1 MLNQLLMKKHL
12 HVLIT
17 FTLLFSFAWQHSIAQ
32 GRVDIGKSFANI
44 SKLKT
49 GGTYNPGDTVEIRV
63 TIAVKTQT
71 TAPTTTII
79 DSVQVFDVVPAK
91 TTYIN
96 GSMRIATNEG
106 INYKGAF
113 TEAFD
118 TDQGRNT
125 GGNITINIGNKANNV
140 RGGRIKSDSSRPSFY
155 NSHCIMMVCYRVRIN
170 PGTSYYD
177 TIKFGGSVRYKPVT
191 PVGAMVNHVFPEYRI
206 FVFPNNGYCPN
217 GSDVSATSDF
227 GGTFGSGSFAN
238 RPAALSFTTSYIKQN
253 ISTGQPNDYYYA
265 IVKNSSP
272 TSLPN
277 ANAPL
282 PDGTNRVFGLWDI
295 AGDHTNS
302 ANTAS
307 GNAPPSAA
315 TPGGYMVLINASY
328 NTNVAYQE
336 TLSNLCPNTYYE
348 FSAWFRNVC
357 PRCGCDSVGRGSGTN
372 GYIRGPGNDS
382 SGVKPNLNFEVDGL
396 AYYTTGDIKYD
407 RGVPWK
413 KFGFTFIT
421 GPGQT
426 TANFVIRN
434 NSPGGGG
441 NDWAIDD
448 IKVAHCGPD
457 LQMNYHPYVIGCR
470 ESQFPVSLSD
480 TIRFVYNSYT
490 HFKWQK
496 SNVGGTI
503 WTDMTGP
510 GTSGVGTPV
519 LVNGLYQYVTN
530 LPTFWATAADSGI
543 YYRVVVAT
551 TAANLNTNCAYKDG
565 SATMV
570 SAITCGVILQGNF
583 TQFRGTLAGQKA
595 YLTWNT
601 ANEENLSHYTIEKSR
616 DGRVFVPVDNVAA
629 KNLPAAFYNFTD
641 PADINGDVYY
651 RLKMV
656 QADGLFKYSS
666 IVLVSAHAY
675 FGVIN
680 VQNPFGNQLRADI
693 IMPEAGIVNTVLHND
708 KGQQVRIYKKELNKG
723 YNQVTLDGLSGLPNG
738 MYFIAFEYKNQFERR
753 KLMR

>member
-1 MLNQLLMKKHL
+1 MKKYL
-12 HVLIT
+12 HALLLFAFTLIT
-17 FTLLFSFAWQHSIAQ
+17 SLGWQQTAAQ
-32 GRVDIGKSFANI
+32 GRVDIGKSFANM

-71 TAPTTTII
+71 TATII
-79 DSVQVFDVVPAK
+79 DEVQVTDVVPAK
-91 TTYIN
+91 TTYIP

-106 INYKGAF
+106 INYKGPF

-118 TDQGRNT
+118 TDQARNNA
-125 GGNITINIGNKANNV
+125 GNIIINIGNKATNSI
-140 RGGRIKSDSSRPSFY
+140 GGRIKSDSSRPTFY
-155 NSHCIMMVCYRVRIN
+155 GSACIMMVCYKVRIN
-170 PGTSYYD
+170 PGTAYYD
-177 TIKFGGSVRYKPVT
+177 TIKIRGSVRYRPIS
-191 PVGAMVNHVFPEYRI
+191 PSGAIVNHLFPEYNL

-227 GGTFGSGSFAN
+227 GGTFGTGTSPN
-238 RPAALSFTTSYIKQN
+238 RAAPLNFTTSYIKQN

-272 TSLPN
+272 TSLTNPN
-277 ANAPL
+277 PGL
-282 PDGTNRVFGLWDI
+282 PNSANRVFSLWDI
-295 AGDHTNS
+295 AGDHTD
-302 ANTAS
+302 AVNTS
-307 GNAPPSAA
+307 QGNAPPSAA
-315 TPGGYMVLINASY
+315 AGGGYMVLINASY

-357 PRCGCDSVGRGSGTN
+357 PRCGCDSIGRGSGTS

-407 RGVPWK
+407 RGEPWK
-413 KFGFTFIT
+413 KYGFTFVT
-421 GPGQT
+421 RPGQT

-448 IKVAHCGPD
+448 IKIAHCGPD
-457 LQMNYHPYVIGCR
+457 LKMNYHPYVIGCR
-470 ESQFPVSLSD
+470 ENRFAVSLSD

-503 WTDMTGP
+503 WNDMTGP
-510 GTSGVGTPV
+510 GTSGIGTPV
-519 LVNGLYQYVTN
+519 LVNGMYQYVTN
-530 LPTFWATAADSGI
+530 LPTFWATAADSGT
-543 YYRVVVAT
+543 YYRVIVAT
-551 TAANLNTNCAYKDG
+551 TAANLSTTTCSYKDG

-570 SAITCGVILQGNF
+570 SAITCGVILNGTF
-583 TQFRGTLAGQKA
+583 TQFRGTLTDKKA
-595 YLTWNT
+595 YLTWST
-601 ANEENLSHYTIEKSR
+601 ANEENLVHYVVEKSR
-616 DGRVFVPVDNVAA
+616 DGRNFELVDKVLA
-629 KNLPAAFYNFTD
+629 KNLPFAYYNFTD
-641 PADINGDVYY
+641 PQDIAGDCYY

-656 QADGLFKYSS
+656 QTDGLFKYSNL
-666 IVLVSAHAY
+666 VLVSATNQFA
-675 FGVIN
+675 VKNIE
-680 VQNPFGNQLRADI
+680 NPFSNKINADI
-693 IMPEAGIVNTVLHND
+693 ILPEADIVNIILHND
-708 KGQQVRIYKKELNKG
+708 KGQQVKSYKKELNKG
-723 YNQVTLDGLSGLPNG
+723 FNQVTLEGLSGLANG
-738 MYFIAFEYKNQFERR
+738 MYFISFEYRNLFERR

>member
-1 MLNQLLMKKHL
+1 MKNPLHALFFTVTLIFLCQL
-12 HVLIT
+12 
-17 FTLLFSFAWQHSIAQ
+17 SIAQ
-32 GRVDIGKSFANI
+32 GRVDIGKSFANV
-44 SKLKT
+44 SKLGT
-49 GGTYNPGDTVEIRV
+49 GGTYVPGDTVEIRV

-71 TAPTTTII
+71 TATII
-79 DSVQVFDVVPAK
+79 DQVQVLDAVPAK

-106 INYKGAF
+106 ILYKGPF

-118 TDQGRNT
+118 ADPARNNA
-125 GGNITINIGNKANNV
+125 GNIIINVGNGATNSA
-140 RGGRIKSDSSRPSFY
+140 GGRIKSDSSRPSFF
-155 NSHCIMMVCYRVRIN
+155 NSHCILMVCYKVRIN
-170 PGTSYYD
+170 PTTNYYD
-177 TIKFGGSVRYKPVT
+177 TIVIRGSVRYRPVS
-191 PVGAMVNHVFPEYRI
+191 PSGSIVNHTFPEYKLL
-206 FVFPNNGYCPN
+206 VFPNNGYCPN

-227 GGTFGSGSFAN
+227 GGTFGSGTAPN
-238 RPAALSFTTSYIKQN
+238 RVAPLSFSTSYIKQN
-253 ISTGQPNDYYYA
+253 ISTGQPNDYNYA

-272 TSLPN
+272 TSLTNPWPGLPN
-277 ANAPL
+277 AA
-282 PDGTNRVFGLWDI
+282 NRVFGFWDI
-295 AGDHTNS
+295 AGDHTNA
-302 ANTAS
+302 ANTS
-307 GNAPPSAA
+307 LGNAPPAA
-315 TPGGYMVLINASY
+315 TASGGYMVLINASY

-336 TLSNLCPNTYYE
+336 TLTNLCPNTYYE

-357 PRCGCDSVGRGSGTN
+357 PRCGCDSVGRGTGST

-396 AYYTTGDIKYD
+396 NYYTTGDIKYD
-407 RGVPWK
+407 RNVPWK
-413 KFGFTFIT
+413 KYGFTFLT
-421 GPGQT
+421 RPGQT

-457 LQMNYHPYVIGCR
+457 LKMNYHPYVIGCM
-470 ESQFPVSLSD
+470 EQAFGVSLSD

-519 LVNGLYQYVTN
+519 LVNGMYQYVTN
-530 LPTFWATAADSGI
+530 LPTFFATAADSGT

-551 TAANLNTNCAYKDG
+551 TAANLNTNCAYRDG

-570 SAITCGVILQGNF
+570 SAITCGIVLNGTF
-583 TQFRGTLAGQKA
+583 TQFRGTLADKKA
-595 YLTWNT
+595 YLTWST
-601 ANEENLSHYTIEKSR
+601 ANEENLSHYVIEKSR
-616 DGRVFVPVDNVAA
+616 NGRDFVPLTNVTA
-629 KNLPAAFYNFTD
+629 KNLPFAYYNYTD
-641 PADINGDVYY
+641 PEDVNGDVYY
-651 RLKMV
+651 RLKMT
-656 QADGLFKYSS
+656 QPASIMFKYSS
-666 IVLVSAHAY
+666 VVLVSAGSSFTVNH
-675 FGVIN
+675 VK
-680 VQNPFGNQLRADI
+680 NPFSNQIAAEL
-693 IMPEAGIVNTVLHND
+693 IMPENGTVNIVLHND
-708 KGQQVRIYKKELNKG
+708 KGQQVKVYKKELNKG
-723 YNQVTLDGLSGLPNG
+723 LNQLSLDGVAHLPNG